1 MEEINAV
8 GFHANYKDK
17 CKRFIDDKE
26 YLIISE
32 DKDFLGRGM
41 YFWPDYKQAEWWR
54 DTKKDGC
61 EKSDIVSARIC
72 TKNVLDI
79 TDDDILNMLEKLY
92 CSINNALLKKM
103 SINSKNV
110 RLGIK
115 LDALFKIFND
125 VLSIYDCVYGTTK
138 NENRPEHKFL
148 ENSKMTRKPEDI
160 ILVKKWNILSER
172 KIEVRRDL

>member
-1 MEEINAV
+1 MKKINTV

-54 DTKKDGC
+54 DTKKGGYA
-61 EKSDIVSARIC
+61 KSDIVSARIC
-72 TKNVLDI
+72 TENVLDI
-79 TDDDILNMLEKLY
+79 TDDDILDKLEGLY
-92 CSINNALLKKM
+92 SIINTALLKKM
-103 SINSKNV
+103 STNDKNV
-110 RLGIK
+110 KMGIK

-125 VLSIYDCVYGTTK
+125 DLSIYDCVYGTAK
-138 NENRPEHKFL
+138 NNNRPEHKFL
-148 ENSKMTRKPEDI
+148 KGSKMTRKPEDI
-160 ILVKKWNILSER
+160 ILVKNWKILSER
-172 KIEVRRDL
+172 KIEV